1 MATIEKRIAELETLA
16 DTETDTETGG
26 DKSFAE
32 LLGQAR
38 KRVGRGEPVPETRIT
53 RQMLDDPPEGEFHR
67 QMHEARERV
76 RNLRLLKTTGP

>member
-1 MATIEKRIAELETLA
+1 MANIEKRIAEIETLA
-16 DTETDTETGG
+16 ASETVTETGG

-38 KRVGRGEPVPETRIT
+38 KRAGRGGRIPQTRIT
-53 RQMLDDPPEGEFHR
+53 RQMLHDPLDGEFYR
-67 QMHEARERV
+67 QMLEARERV